1 MDGGARTAEAQ
12 TISRSITSAR
22 EARWEMMSPRTSSPS
37 VMAAIAK
44 FISVFDACRN
54 NRRHENN
61 GQEDDLQALWGIR
74 SRLHPRPSRR
84 FQRCRERLLGVLRV
98 RGLRGSRR
106 EGWRGYKVGLQ
117 EEKHGVRRNLQIEI
131 DETVQQQTA
140 DGDDGSGVKP
150 LGEVRLF
157 GREVLSRLP
166 IEG

>member
-1 MDGGARTAEAQ
+1 M
-12 TISRSITSAR
+12 
-22 EARWEMMSPRTSSPS
+22 
-37 VMAAIAK
+37 
-44 FISVFDACRN
+44 
-54 NRRHENN
+54 
-61 GQEDDLQALWGIR
+61 
-74 SRLHPRPSRR
+74 
-84 FQRCRERLLGVLRV
+84 
-98 RGLRGSRR
+98 
-106 EGWRGYKVGLQ
+106 Q